1 VSGFLRTR
9 LRDAFAADL
18 RALAAARIAIGS
30 LLLLDL
36 LIRARD
42 LRAHYSDAGVL
53 PVGPLRDQWLSGW
66 RWSLH
71 GWSGSTAFEA
81 VLFGLAGLAALG
93 LVFGWR
99 TRWVTV
105 AAWVLTVSLQN
116 RNPLVLTGADSLLR
130 ALVLWGCFLPWGN
143 RWSLDAR
150 RRQSD
155 ATAGAMVTT
164 IGTVAWT
171 FQVLLVHVVA
181 GLLKT
186 GDEWRKSLTAVY
198 YTLHI
203 DQYQLPL
210 GELLLRLPDRAL
222 RLATAEVLLAELLV
236 PFLLLG
242 GLVAPRF
249 RDRLRVAAVIVL
261 AALHLGLAAT
271 LALGLFPWINTASL
285 LLFLPG
291 GVWSWLERRFAGR
304 GASPE
309 RATEAIATST
319 WARAF
324 TRWQTGLGTA
334 LLGLVVWWNLAT
346 LPVAANL
353 PKPQPARAVVEVLRL
368 DQRWN
373 LFAPRPM
380 TDDGWYVVP
389 GALENGDLVDVYR
402 GGIPVRLGEL
412 DARSKPADV
421 SAELGGYRRRKYLQN
436 LRLSRYRRHRALYA
450 DYLCREWNRS
460 HEGGERVA
468 ALQLVYVRER
478 TPPPGGVAEV
488 EPVALGHFPCAPPG
502 G

>member
-1 VSGFLRTR
+1 
-9 LRDAFAADL
+9 
-18 RALAAARIAIGS
+18 
-30 LLLLDL
+30 
-36 LIRARD
+36 
-42 LRAHYSDAGVL
+42 
-53 PVGPLRDQWLSGW
+53 
-66 RWSLH
+66 
-71 GWSGSTAFEA
+71 
-81 VLFGLAGLAALG
+81 VLFGLAGVAALG
-93 LVFGWR
+93 LTLGWR

-130 ALVLWGCFLPWGN
+130 ALLLWGCFLPWGD

-150 RRQSD
+150 RRQSHT
-155 ATAGAMVTT
+155 TAGAAVTT

-171 FQVLLVHVVA
+171 CQVLLVHVVA

-210 GELLLRLPDRAL
+210 GDLLLRLPHGAL

-242 GLVAPRF
+242 GLLAPRF

-271 LALGLFPWINTASL
+271 MALGLFPWVNTASL

-304 GASPE
+304 GASPVGASE
-309 RATEAIATST
+309 VVATTTWGRAST
-319 WARAF
+319 LL
-324 TRWQTGLGTA
+324 QTGLGATLLA
-334 LLGLVVWWNLAT
+334 LVLWWNMAT
-346 LPVAANL
+346 LPGVANL
-353 PKPQPARAVVEVLRL
+353 PKPQPARTVVEVLRL

-389 GALENGDLVDVYR
+389 GALESGDLVDLFR
-402 GGIPVRLGEL
+402 DGTPVRLGEL
-412 DARSKPADV
+412 DERSKPDDV
-421 SAELGGYRRRKYLQN
+421 SAELGGYRWRKYLQN
-436 LRLSRYRRHRALYA
+436 LRLSRHRRHRALYA
-450 DYLCREWNRS
+450 AYLCREWNRS
-460 HEGGERVA
+460 HQGGERVA

-488 EPVALGHFPCAPPG
+488 EPVALGHFPCVPPG